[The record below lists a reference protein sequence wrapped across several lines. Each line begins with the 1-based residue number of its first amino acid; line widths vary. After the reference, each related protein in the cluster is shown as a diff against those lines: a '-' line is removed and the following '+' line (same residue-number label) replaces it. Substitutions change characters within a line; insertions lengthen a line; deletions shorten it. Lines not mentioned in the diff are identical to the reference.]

1 MKWFY
6 LFLAAVSL
14 ALLLAIP
21 IVYVEKPSV
30 SRWLIEHPEQWDL
43 KFNTPDGKLVVDA
56 TQAKA
61 RLLTF
66 MRAERKPP
74 YLLTP
79 DAVWLQIVLLFGLAG
94 WWRERSRSVIQS
106 HFIAILCAI
115 GVKRSAAL
123 RMFGRAS
130 ISSLNGLAVTFWS

>member
-56 TQAKA
+56 T
-61 RLLTF
+61 RPR
-66 MRAERKPP
+66 RACLP
-74 YLLTP
+74 
-79 DAVWLQIVLLFGLAG
+79 
-94 WWRERSRSVIQS
+94 SRGPKESRPI
-106 HFIAILCAI
+106 C
-115 GVKRSAAL
+115 
-123 RMFGRAS
+123 
-130 ISSLNGLAVTFWS
+130 